1 MTDPTATDPRNPE
14 VTTVSQPAPV
24 TRGTPRW
31 VTVGLIAMI
40 AAALVAVGGGLAVA
54 LGIGRD
60 DPPTAGSAD
69 AGFAR
74 DMSLHHLQAV
84 GMANVALDRSSDPEV
99 RRLAFDIAESQQNQ
113 AGRMQGWLS
122 MWGLPAT
129 GGEPMAWM
137 EDMAGMDGG
146 QDMPGGT
153 GAGLMPGMASE
164 AELAELRSLSG
175 RAFDVQFLRLMIR
188 HHQGGSAM
196 ANYAAENAEEPAVRN
211 LAGTIAEAQ
220 NAERAMM
227 TDMLTARGGTPLPPP

>member
-1 MTDPTATDPRNPE
+1 M
-14 VTTVSQPAPV
+14 SQPAPV
-24 TRGTPRW
+24 NRGTPRW
-31 VTVGLIAMI
+31 VTVGLIALI

-84 GMANVALDRSSDPEV
+84 GMANVALDRSSDPDV

-122 MWGLPAT
+122 MWDLSAT

-137 EDMAGMDGG
+137 GGMAGMAGMDGG
-146 QDMPGGT
+146 QDMSGGT
-153 GAGLMPGMASE
+153 GAGLMPGMAGE
-164 AELAELRSLSG
+164 AELTELRSLSG

-227 TDMLTARGGTPLPPP
+227 TDMLTARGGTPLSPP